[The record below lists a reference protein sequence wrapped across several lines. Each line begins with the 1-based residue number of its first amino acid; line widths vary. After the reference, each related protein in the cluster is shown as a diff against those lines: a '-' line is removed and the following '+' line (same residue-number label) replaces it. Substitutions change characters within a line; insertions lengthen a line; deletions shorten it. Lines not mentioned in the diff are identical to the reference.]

1 MKILVIDDSKEDR
14 EIAITR
20 INQTN
25 LIPDMTADESN
36 CLKAAL
42 EKLRENEYDVIILD
56 LALPE
61 TDGLDTINEVN
72 KFLEQKN
79 RETPIVILTGL
90 EDYSLGIK
98 AFSLGVKDFL
108 IKDEYKHD
116 DITRALKCATYG
128 RKRVKTIHTHTIES

>member
-1 MKILVIDDSKEDR
+1 MKVLVIDDSKEDR
-14 EIAITR
+14 DIAITR

-25 LIPDMTADESN
+25 LIPDMTADESD

-42 EKLRENEYDVIILD
+42 EKLGKNEYDVIILD
-56 LALPE
+56 LVLPE

-79 RETPIVILTGL
+79 KKIPIIILTGL

-98 AFSLGVKDFL
+98 AFSLGIKDFL
-108 IKDEYKHD
+108 IKDEVKHED
-116 DITRALKCATYG
+116 LTRAIRCATYG
-128 RKRVKTIHTHTIES
+128 RKRVKTLKAI